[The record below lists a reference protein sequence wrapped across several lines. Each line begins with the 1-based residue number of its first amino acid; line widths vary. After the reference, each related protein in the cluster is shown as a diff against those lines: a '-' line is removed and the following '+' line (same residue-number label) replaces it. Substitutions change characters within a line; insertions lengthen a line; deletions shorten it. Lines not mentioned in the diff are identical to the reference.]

1 MGTNYVLG
9 PGAARKVKA
18 LLGGAGKVTRR
29 EGAAS
34 ALAFDADYPAP
45 FAVQWAQSAKGDEG
59 AWIIWLPGAGALVVD
74 GATVEIKG
82 REGADLQKV
91 GGDYPDGWWIVDGV
105 GADGG
110 GIVLNV
116 YISREGE
123 GSDETS
129 EGVAADAAD
138 EPDATPDAT
147 QDVRAE
153 LAGTKGEDTSDAR
166 CVSIPV
172 AKVSRAKDSGAVE
185 TEQYVVG
192 SVVLSVAGSP
202 AEVDGVS
209 IDAAGTREG
218 EEATGS
224 ETGVLQL
231 AHFNDATMDS
241 GRGLAPRL
249 IADTETGEISANG
262 NEAIML
268 VARLN
273 GKICYIPIGG
283 DGEDPGEGKP
293 PCDHDEGGGEGG
305 GVRADEGGSGAGG
318 GGGGGVA
325 AGDDVH
331 PGDDDCNC
339 D

>member
-1 MGTNYVLG
+1 MATNYVLG

-18 LLGGAGKVTRR
+18 LLGGVGKVTRR

-45 FAVQWAQSAKGDEG
+45 FAVQWAQSAKEGEG
-59 AWIIWLPGAGALVVD
+59 AWIIWLPSAGALVVD

-105 GADGG
+105 GAYGG

-116 YISREGE
+116 YIPREGE
-123 GSDETS
+123 KSGEVS

-138 EPDATPDAT
+138 EPDAT

-153 LAGTKGEDTSDAR
+153 LAGKKGEDTSDAR

-172 AKVSRAKDSGAVE
+172 AKVSRSNDSGAVE

-209 IDAAGTREG
+209 IDAAGTRDG

-231 AHFNDATMDS
+231 AHFCDATMDS

-305 GVRADEGGSGAGG
+305 GVRADEGGGEGG
-318 GGGGGVA
+318 GYGGGGGVP
-325 AGDDVH
+325 AGGGTH

>member
-1 MGTNYVLG
+1 MATNYVLG
-9 PGAARKVKA
+9 PSAARKVKA

-45 FAVQWAQSAKGDEG
+45 FAVQWAQSAKEGEG
-59 AWIIWLPGAGALVVD
+59 AWIIWLPSAGALVVD

-82 REGADLQKV
+82 REGADLKKV

-116 YISREGE
+116 YIPREGE
-123 GSDETS
+123 GSDEAS

-138 EPDATPDAT
+138 EPDAT

-153 LAGTKGEDTSDAR
+153 LAGTKGEDTRDAR

-218 EEATGS
+218 EEAVGS

-249 IADTETGEISANG
+249 IADTETGEILANG
-262 NEAIML
+262 DESIML

-283 DGEDPGEGKP
+283 DGEDPDEGKP
-293 PCDHDEGGGEGG
+293 PCDHDTGGGEGG
-305 GVRADEGGSGAGG
+305 GVVAGGGLGGGYG
-318 GGGGGVA
+318 GGGGGVP
-325 AGDDVH
+325 AGGDAH